1 MISDYNTLLPNISTE
16 FAHASTCNDYI
27 FQEVLHT
34 HFFGYSQNLNDFYT
48 FLHSF
53 GPLKDSNPFYIEHF
67 TLGSLKTT
75 LRNLDQSIIRKKKN
89 SQNFSL
95 YFCVQYTPEINLKLN
110 MIQSQHENVFFFHYE
125 TRLNCAII
133 ESFGE

>member
-27 FQEVLHT
+27 FQEILHT
-34 HFFGYSQNLNDFYT
+34 HFFGYSRNLNDFYT

-75 LRNLDQSIIRKKKN
+75 LRNLDQSIIRKKKIHRILVCIFV
-89 SQNFSL
+89 FSTHQKSTWNWTW
-95 YFCVQYTPEINLKLN
+95 YRASMK
-110 MIQSQHENVFFFHYE
+110 MFFFF
-125 TRLNCAII
+125 TTKLDWIVQ
-133 ESFGE
+133 